1 MFEETVNSMSQSPGD
16 VLFKKIVAKIFAK
29 IYRKLPAIEFF
40 AEVNLQVVNM
50 VTFGVAHLTRSLFLE
65 TFHVAVLEKDFSAG
79 IFEETKKIP
88 QWLFLKKIAVMLFM
102 TLIIIINHY
111 RMYNDCP
118 TETLD
123 TSKTWYQST
132 RWYTTFPRWG

>member
-16 VLFKKIVAKIFAK
+16 VLFKKIVAKIFVK

-65 TFHVAVLEKDFSAG
+65 TFHVAVLEKDFSAA
-79 IFEETKKIP
+79 FSKK
-88 QWLFLKKIAVMLFM
+88 LKKSRNGYF
-102 TLIIIINHY
+102 
-111 RMYNDCP
+111 
-118 TETLD
+118 
-123 TSKTWYQST
+123 
-132 RWYTTFPRWG
+132 

>member
-1 MFEETVNSMSQSPGD
+1 MFEETVNSMNQSPGD

-65 TFHVAVLEKDFSAG
+65 TFHVAVLEKDFPAG

-88 QWLFLKKIAVMLFM
+88 QWLF
-102 TLIIIINHY
+102 
-111 RMYNDCP
+111 
-118 TETLD
+118 
-123 TSKTWYQST
+123 
-132 RWYTTFPRWG
+132 

>member
-16 VLFKKIVAKIFAK
+16 VLFKKIVAKIFVK

-65 TFHVAVLEKDFSAG
+65 TLHVAVLEKDFPAG

-88 QWLFLKKIAVMLFM
+88 QWLSRNNSDVVYDSYYY
-102 TLIIIINHY
+102 H
-111 RMYNDCP
+111 
-118 TETLD
+118 
-123 TSKTWYQST
+123 
-132 RWYTTFPRWG
+132 